1 MGDASQI
8 SPFAKGFRRNTAR
21 ISPEGVRAVFVYTYF
36 DGFGSLNT
44 TTTDCIVDILVF
56 LF

>member
-21 ISPEGVRAVFVYTYF
+21 ISPEGVRAVFVYTFF